1 MIFPMRPWV
10 KILSEVHTVY
20 NHVWEDDE

>member
-1 MIFPMRPWV
+1 LSLGPWV
-10 KILSEVHTVY
+10 KILTEVPTMY